1 MSSSRGGGRRRKK
14 HHEAAHADER
24 WLLTYSDLITLLMAL
39 FVIFFAMSS
48 TDDAKYKQLKTSLS
62 TAFSGKVLDG
72 GSSVLNAG
80 AGNQAVSPLQ
90 EFQQKEAA
98 AKAAAKSEDENLQA
112 LKQRIDTYAKSHG
125 LQSKIDAHVEKRG
138 LVVTVLTDKLLF
150 DSGQATLQP
159 QGAEL
164 MTSLGAMLRTES
176 DHDVIVEGYTDNVP
190 ISGSTYPTNWELST
204 ARASTVVRTFV
215 RAKVSPQRLTA
226 SGRAYLDP
234 VASNRTDVGRE
245 RNRRV
250 QIVIPRNAVA
260 APTTSS
266 ATGSTAS
273 APTGSSSEPSVD
285 IPDIVVG
292 AKETP

>member
-1 MSSSRGGGRRRKK
+1 MSTSRGGGRRRKK

-48 TDDAKYKQLKTSLS
+48 TDAGKYKQLKNSLS

-80 AGNQAVSPLQ
+80 AGTAAVSPMS
-90 EFQQKEAA
+90 EFQQKQKAA
-98 AKAAAKSEDENLQA
+98 AAAAKSETENLNA
-112 LKQRIDTYAKSHG
+112 LKRRVDAYAKQHN
-125 LQSKIDAHVEKRG
+125 LEAKIDAHVEKRG

-150 DSGQATLQP
+150 DSGSATLQP
-159 QGAEL
+159 QGEEL
-164 MTSLGAMLRTES
+164 MTSIGQMLRSES

-190 ISGSTYPTNWELST
+190 TSGTTYPTNWELST
-204 ARASTVVRTFV
+204 ARASTVVRSFL
-215 RAKVSPQRLTA
+215 RAKVAPQRMTA

-234 VASNRTDVGRE
+234 VASNITASGRE
-245 RNRRV
+245 ANRRV

-260 APTTSS
+260 APTTTSS
-266 ATGSTAS
+266 TDTTTST
-273 APTGSSSEPSVD
+273 SEPSVD

>member
-14 HHEAAHADER
+14 HHESAHADER

-48 TDDAKYKQLKTSLS
+48 TDAGKYKQLKNSLS

-80 AGNQAVSPLQ
+80 AGQAAVSPMS
-90 EFQQKEAA
+90 EFEQKQKA
-98 AKAAAKSEDENLQA
+98 AKAAAKAETENLES
-112 LKQRIDTYAKSHG
+112 LKKRIDTYAKQHG
-125 LQSKIDAHVEKRG
+125 LQAKIDAHIEKRG

-150 DSGQATLQP
+150 DSGSATLQP
-159 QGAEL
+159 AGGTL
-164 MTSLGAMLRTES
+164 MTSIGQMLRSES

-190 ISGSTYPTNWELST
+190 TSGTTYPTNWELST
-204 ARASTVVRTFV
+204 ARASTVVRSFL
-215 RAKVSPQRLTA
+215 RANVSPQRMTA

-234 VASNRTDVGRE
+234 VASNTTASGRE
-245 RNRRV
+245 ANRRV
-250 QIVIPRNAVA
+250 QIVIPRNAVP
-260 APTTSS
+260 APTSSSTTSS
-266 ATGSTAS
+266 TGT
-273 APTGSSSEPSVD
+273 TNSSSEPSVD

>member
-1 MSSSRGGGRRRKK
+1 MSARGGGRRRKK

-48 TDDAKYKQLKTSLS
+48 TDAGKYKQLKNSLS

-80 AGNQAVSPLQ
+80 AGTAAVSPMSQ
-90 EFQQKEAA
+90 FEQQ
-98 AKAAAKSEDENLQA
+98 AKAARAAQRTETENLES
-112 LKQRIDTYAKSHG
+112 LKHRIDAYARQHG
-125 LQSKIDAHVEKRG
+125 LEAKIDAHVEKRG
-138 LVVTVLTDKLLF
+138 LIVTVLTDKLLF
-150 DSGQATLQP
+150 DSGSATLQP
-159 QGAEL
+159 QGATL
-164 MTSLGAMLRTES
+164 MTSIGAMLRTES
-176 DHDVIVEGYTDNVP
+176 GHDVIVEGYTDDVP

-204 ARASTVVRTFV
+204 ARASTVVRAFLD
-215 RAKVSPQRLTA
+215 AKVSAQRLTA

-234 VASNRTDVGRE
+234 VASNRTATGRE
-245 RNRRV
+245 ANRRV
-250 QIVIPRNAVA
+250 QIVIPRNAVPA
-260 APTTSS
+260 ARSSTTTGSGTPTSS
-266 ATGSTAS
+266 T
-273 APTGSSSEPSVD
+273 EPSVD